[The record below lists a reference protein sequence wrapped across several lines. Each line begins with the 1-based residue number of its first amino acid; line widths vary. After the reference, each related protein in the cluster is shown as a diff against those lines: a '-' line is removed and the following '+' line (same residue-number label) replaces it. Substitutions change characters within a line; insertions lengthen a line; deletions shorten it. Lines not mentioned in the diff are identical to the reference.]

1 MATTTKQ
8 DYYEL
13 LGVAR
18 KASVKDIRAA
28 YRKLA
33 RKYHPDLNPGDKSAE
48 EKFKQVQ
55 EAYEVLSDA
64 KKRQMYD
71 QFGFNVP
78 GPGGGAPPGAGGAS
92 PQDIHFDFGGFDFGG
107 AGGGGTGGAQG
118 GGTSFRDLFSQF
130 FRGAN
135 AAQEAQEHEPGTDLE
150 YQIDI
155 TFAEA
160 MHGTVK
166 KISFSRL
173 DVCSACH
180 GTGAAPGDEKTCP
193 TCGGSGQ
200 VTQVSG
206 KMRFQITC
214 SRCGGSGKLRTMCR
228 NCGGEGRVPKVET
241 LDVRIPPGA
250 QTGSRVRVPGRGNSG
265 LHGGPQGDLYIILR
279 VEPHPFFERRGDDL
293 YTVVPVSVPEASLG
307 AKVEV
312 PTIDG
317 RSQVRI
323 PPGTGSGKK
332 LRLREKGA
340 PSIRQPGKRGD
351 QIIEVQIVVPK
362 PEDER
367 VRNLMKELSK
377 IEPEDPRQEIF
388 ARASL

>member
-1 MATTTKQ
+1 MATTTKT

-18 KASVKDIRAA
+18 KAPVKDIRAA

-48 EKFKQVQ
+48 EKFKQIQ
-55 EAYEVLSDA
+55 EAYEVLSDT

-71 QFGFNVP
+71 QFGFNT
-78 GPGGGAPPGAGGAS
+78 PGAGGGPGAAGGYGGAS
-92 PQDIHFDFGGFDFGG
+92 PEDIHFDFGGFDFGAANQG
-107 AGGGGTGGAQG
+107 AAGGGS
-118 GGTSFRDLFSQF
+118 SFRDLFSQF
-130 FRGAN
+130 FRGAT
-135 AAQEAQEHEPGTDLE
+135 AAQTGQGQEREPGTDLE
-150 YQIDI
+150 YQINI

-160 MHGTVK
+160 MRGTVK
-166 KISFSRL
+166 KLSFTRL
-173 DVCSACH
+173 DTCNACH
-180 GTGAAPGDEKTCP
+180 GAGVAPGDEKACP
-193 TCGGSGQ
+193 TCNGSGQ

-214 SRCGGSGKLRTMCR
+214 SRCGGSGRLRTMCS
-228 NCGGEGRVPKVET
+228 NCGGEGRVQRMET

-250 QTGSRVRVPGRGNSG
+250 HTGSRVRVAGRGNAG
-265 LHGGPQGDLYIILR
+265 VHGGPPGDLYIVMN

-293 YTVVPVSVPEASLG
+293 YTVVPITVTEASLG

-317 RSQVRI
+317 RAQVRI
-323 PPGTGSGKK
+323 PPGTNSGKK

-340 PSIRQPGKRGD
+340 PSSRNAGKRGD
-351 QIIEVQIVVPK
+351 QIVEVQIVVPK

-367 VRNLMKELSK
+367 VRNLLKELSK
-377 IEPEDPRQEIF
+377 LDPEDPRTEIF
-388 ARASL
+388 SRATV

>member
-13 LGVAR
+13 LGVPR
-18 KASVKDIRAA
+18 KASVKELRGA

-48 EKFKQVQ
+48 EKFKQIQ
-55 EAYEVLSDA
+55 EAYDVLSDT

-78 GPGGGAPPGAGGAS
+78 GQGGVPPQGGGYGGAPE
-92 PQDIHFDFGGFDFGG
+92 DIHFDFGGFDFGG
-107 AGGGGTGGAQG
+107 GTGGAGAGG

-130 FRGAN
+130 FRSQS
-135 AAQEAQEHEPGTDLE
+135 AAQQGAEEEPGTDLE

-160 MHGTVK
+160 MRGTVK
-166 KISFSRL
+166 KLSFTRL
-173 DVCSACH
+173 DVCNVCH
-180 GTGAAPGDEKTCP
+180 GSGVEPGEAKVCP
-193 TCGGSGQ
+193 TCGGTGH
-200 VTQVSG
+200 VTQTSG
-206 KMRFQITC
+206 KMRFQVNC
-214 SRCGGSGKLRTMCR
+214 SRCGGSGRLHTICK
-228 NCGGEGRVPKVET
+228 NCGGEGRVPKMET
-241 LDVRIPPGA
+241 IDVRIPPGA
-250 QTGSRVRVPGRGNSG
+250 HTGSRVRVAGDGNAGTS
-265 LHGGPQGDLYIILR
+265 GGPPGDLYIITR
-279 VEPHPFFERRGDDL
+279 VQPHPFFDRRGDDL
-293 YTVVPVSVPEASLG
+293 YTQVPVTVTEASLG

-323 PPGTGSGKK
+323 PPGTDSGKK

-340 PSIRQPGKRGD
+340 PSSRHPGKRGD
-351 QIIEVQIVVPK
+351 QIIEVQVVVPK

-367 VRNLMKELSK
+367 VRNLLKELSK
-377 IEPEDPRQEIF
+377 IDPEDPRKELF
-388 ARASL
+388 AKAAV

>member
-13 LGVAR
+13 LGVPR
-18 KASVKDIRAA
+18 KASVKDLRAA

-48 EKFKQVQ
+48 EKFKQIQ

-71 QFGFNVP
+71 QFGFNTP
-78 GPGGGAPPGAGGAS
+78 GAGGGPPPGAGYGAA
-92 PQDIHFDFGGFDFGG
+92 PGDVHFDFDGFDFGG
-107 AGGGGTGGAQG
+107 GGAGGGAGGA
-118 GGTSFRDLFSQF
+118 TSFRDLFSQF

-135 AAQEAQEHEPGTDLE
+135 AAQAANAQEPGSDLE

-166 KISFSRL
+166 KLSFTRL
-173 DVCSACH
+173 DVCNVCH
-180 GTGAAPGDEKTCP
+180 GSGSMPGDEKVCP

-206 KMRFQITC
+206 KMRFQVTC
-214 SRCGGSGKLRTMCR
+214 SRCGGSGRLHTICK
-228 NCGGEGRVPKVET
+228 NCGGEGVLPRMET

-250 QTGSRVRVPGRGNSG
+250 QTGSRVRVAGRGNVG
-265 LHGGPQGDLYIILR
+265 LHGGPPGDLYI
-279 VEPHPFFERRGDDL
+279 VMNVQPHPFFERRGDDL
-293 YTVVPVSVPEASLG
+293 FTVVPVTVTEASLG

-317 RSQVRI
+317 RAQVRI
-323 PPGTGSGKK
+323 PPGTNSGKK

-340 PSIRQPGKRGD
+340 PSTRHPGKRGD
-351 QIIEVQIVVPK
+351 QIVEVQVVVPK

-367 VRNLMKELSK
+367 IRNLLRELDK
-377 IEPEDPRQEIF
+377 IEHEDPRREIF
-388 ARASL
+388 TRAAV